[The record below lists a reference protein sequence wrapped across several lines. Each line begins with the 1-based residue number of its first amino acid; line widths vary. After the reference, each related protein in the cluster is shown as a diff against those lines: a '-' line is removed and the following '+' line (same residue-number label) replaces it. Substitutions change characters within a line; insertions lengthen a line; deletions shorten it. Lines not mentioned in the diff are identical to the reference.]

1 VEDNM
6 VIAATYIA
14 AKVREAA
21 EKSQTKKINPDN
33 ASILV
38 S

>member
-14 AKVREAA
+14 AKVRDAP
-21 EKSQTKKINPDN
+21 EKCQTKKINPDN